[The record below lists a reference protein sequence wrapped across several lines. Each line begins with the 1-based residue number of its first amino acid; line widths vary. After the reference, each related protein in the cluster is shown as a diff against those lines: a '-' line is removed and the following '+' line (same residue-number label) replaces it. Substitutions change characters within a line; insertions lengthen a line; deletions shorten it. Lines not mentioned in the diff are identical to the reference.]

1 MRIDK
6 YLKVSRIIKRRTVAN
21 EACAGGRVQVNRK
34 IAKPSAEVK
43 PGDIISIRF
52 GEHIGHYQVLAVAE
66 SVSKD
71 KASEMYK
78 VLEEDDF
85 LSAERSKT

>member
-21 EACAGGRVQVNRK
+21 EACAGGRISINQK
-34 IAKPSAEVK
+34 IAKPSAEIK

-52 GEHIGHYQVLAVAE
+52 GEHTGHYEVVKVMDNVNKDQASNMYRILDEDAYLVAVRSE
-66 SVSKD
+66 S
-71 KASEMYK
+71 
-78 VLEEDDF
+78 
-85 LSAERSKT
+85 

>member
-21 EACAGGRVQVNRK
+21 EACSGGRVMINQR
-34 IAKPSAEVK
+34 IAKPSSEVK

-52 GEHIGHYQVLAVAE
+52 GEHTGHYEIVSVHE
-66 SVSKD
+66 TVSKAM
-71 KASEMYK
+71 ASDMYK
-78 VLEEDDF
+78 VLDEDAF
-85 LSAERSKT
+85 LISERNKA

>member
-21 EACAGGRVQVNRK
+21 EACAGGRVMINQKV
-34 IAKPSAEVK
+34 AKPSSDVK
-43 PGDIISIRF
+43 PGDVISIRF
-52 GEHIGHYQVLAVAE
+52 GEHTGHYEVAAILE
-66 SVSKD
+66 TVGKG

-78 VLEEDDF
+78 VLDEDAF
-85 LSAERSKT
+85 LSAERNKT